1 LRIVIMRRSMVG
13 VTLPLRVDEW
23 LTAVSRQGH
32 PVPRRLPASSPM
44 LGNTGRLQHTVG
56 SVDEWLTDAG
66 QSGQPPG

>member
-1 LRIVIMRRSMVG
+1 VPQGLASRPCQERYCG
-13 VTLPLRVDEW
+13 LVDEW